1 MKGRDDVYKDGFKK
15 GESGNPNG
23 RPKKL
28 ETLIQ
33 EHFLGEHNFRLS
45 KSQTNELIES
55 FLSKPMGELVELSN
69 NKELP
74 FWIALLVKKATADY
88 KKGSMEILEKLWDRV
103 HGKPK
108 QTNEVTG
115 QDGKDLI
122 PKITIEIVKNADKS
136 E

>member
-1 MKGRDDVYKDGFKK
+1 MPFPNDGDKFKE

-28 ETLIQ
+28 QTLIQ

-45 KSQTNELIES
+45 PSQTNELIES
-55 FLSKPMGELVELSN
+55 FLSKPMNELIELAKN
-69 NKELP
+69 DTLP
-74 FWIALLVKKATADY
+74 FWIAMLVKKATTDY
-88 KKGSMEILEKLWDRV
+88 KKGSMELIEKLWDRV

-108 QTNEVTG
+108 QVNEVTG
-115 QDGKDLI
+115 KDGKDLFTDI
-122 PKITIEIVKNADKS
+122 KIEIVQSINKS